1 MAPDGTGTANNNDAR
16 NQVMAETLKI
26 VSSSLMG
33 MTVGC
38 AQCHDHRYDP
48 IPQKDYYQIRAIFE
62 PGLNPKSWR
71 VPNSRRIT
79 LYTDADRNKAAGW
92 AEAKKAD
99 AERQKKIEFFI
110 ERTLT
115 WKLEAVPEKDRAGL
129 HQAYRSKRTDPQNA
143 ILKKYPSVQISAGS
157 LYLYDREYNGEISK
171 LNTERKK
178 FADKKDNERP
188 PN

>member
-1 MAPDGTGTANNNDAR
+1 
-16 NQVMAETLKI
+16 
-26 VSSSLMG
+26 MG

-62 PGLNPKSWR
+62 PGSTPRAGACL
-71 VPNSRRIT
+71 NSRRIT
-79 LYTDADRNKAAGW
+79 LYTDADRNKAAEIE

-115 WKLEAVPEKDRAGL
+115 WKLEAVPEKDRAEL
-129 HQAYRSKRTDPQNA
+129 REAYRSKKRTDPQNA
-143 ILKKYPSVQISAGS
+143 ILKNTRACGRSAPVRCIYTTANTTAKSASSTPSGKS
-157 LYLYDREYNGEISK
+157 LPI
-171 LNTERKK
+171 KK
-178 FADKKDNERP
+178 TTKRRP